1 MTAGLERMVA
11 QTRLVVWG
19 GKQWFPSGYILKMEL
34 TGFAN
39 RLSMGYYNFLQ
50 DMSSTW
56 LLDSAA
62 STFDNL

>member
-39 RLSMGYYNFLQ
+39 RLSMGY
-50 DMSSTW
+50 
-56 LLDSAA
+56 
-62 STFDNL
+62 